1 MRNRLGRVVYER
13 PVGEHNA
20 DLLPPRGGNKS
31 RYGVLGTRYVEQ
43 TGEVSSL
50 RNDPA
55 LPTTYRATGS

>member
-1 MRNRLGRVVYER
+1 MRNRLGRVVDER
-13 PVGEHNA
+13 PVGKHNA
-20 DLLPPRGGNKS
+20 DLLPPRGGNKC

-55 LPTTYRATGS
+55 LPTTHRSTGS

>member
-20 DLLPPRGGNKS
+20 DLLPPRGGNKC
-31 RYGVLGTRYVEQ
+31 RYGMLGTRYVEQ

-50 RNDPA
+50 WNDPA
-55 LPTTYRATGS
+55 LPTTHRSTSS